1 MKIRKKRKK
10 DINNKKNLKK
20 PMIILTMLICVIIAM
35 ISYWIYAYHHKYGKF
50 YFEEIKLISYK
61 LDDYVETKGNIVY
74 LKNLDESIVNDFTNK
89 QQNIIN
95 RNNIINIEVTKELYK
110 NILSIMINYNIEE
123 TGSNHEK
130 VLTLNIDLKKEKV
143 LSNDEMLEKANT
155 SYKNIA
161 TNIFDEFIKLPDDSN
176 KTVTD
181 TITEEKLKASEFN
194 KNSEKYIIRIREK
207 LPEIINIYIKDEKVY
222 YSVELSEI
230 NKLCYYT
237 NNKLVNIKREIGKI

>member
-1 MKIRKKRKK
+1 
-10 DINNKKNLKK
+10 
-20 PMIILTMLICVIIAM
+20 
-35 ISYWIYAYHHKYGKF
+35 
-50 YFEEIKLISYK
+50 
-61 LDDYVETKGNIVY
+61 
-74 LKNLDESIVNDFTNK
+74 
-89 QQNIIN
+89 
-95 RNNIINIEVTKELYK
+95 
-110 NILSIMINYNIEE
+110 
-123 TGSNHEK
+123 
-130 VLTLNIDLKKEKV
+130 
-143 LSNDEMLEKANT
+143 MLEKANT

-181 TITEEKLKASEFN
+181 TITEEKLKSSEFN

-207 LPEIINIYIKDEKVY
+207 LPEIMGIYIKDEKLH

>member
-10 DINNKKNLKK
+10 DIDNKKNLKK
-20 PMIILTMLICVIIAM
+20 SMLILTMLICVIIAM

-61 LDDYVETKGNIVY
+61 LDDYVETKGDIVY
-74 LKNLDESIVNDFTNK
+74 LKNIDESIVNDFTNK

-95 RNNIINIEVTKELYK
+95 RNNIINVDITKELYK
-110 NILSIMINYNIEE
+110 NILSIMINYRVEE
-123 TGSNHEK
+123 SNSNHEE
-130 VLTLNIDLKKEKV
+130 VLTLNIDLKKEKI
-143 LSNDEMLEKANT
+143 LSNDEMLEKSNT
-155 SYKNIA
+155 NYKNIA
-161 TNIFDEFIKLPDDSN
+161 TNIFNEFIKLPDDSN